1 MVLVLGNTGERDSM
15 EQGPYLPVPDHGTRR
30 SGGHELALAGANLHP
45 PRPHSQLLLRQIFT
59 IGRVRLPL
67 LLSTSAL
74 PICLLTD
81 SFLCLRPSRYFAVG
95 SADALVS
102 LWDVEDLACLRTFSR
117 LQFPIRTVS
126 FTHDSKMIASASE
139 DLSIDV
145 VRRPFFVSME
155 PHQ

>member
-1 MVLVLGNTGERDSM
+1 
-15 EQGPYLPVPDHGTRR
+15 
-30 SGGHELALAGANLHP
+30 
-45 PRPHSQLLLRQIFT
+45 
-59 IGRVRLPL
+59 
-67 LLSTSAL
+67 
-74 PICLLTD
+74 
-81 SFLCLRPSRYFAVG
+81 VG

-145 VRRPFFVSME
+145 VRRPFFLCLNGASSMSSFLLVYRLLHAL
-155 PHQ
+155 PGL